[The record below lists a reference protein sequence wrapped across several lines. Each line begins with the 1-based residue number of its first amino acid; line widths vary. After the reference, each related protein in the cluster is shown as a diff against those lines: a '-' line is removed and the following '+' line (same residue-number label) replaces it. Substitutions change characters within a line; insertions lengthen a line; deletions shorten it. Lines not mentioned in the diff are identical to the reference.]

1 MSRTGD
7 VLPPARNRLACR
19 RAAGAVSLL
28 VDTDV
33 AVANRPCARRQRRR
47 IAEAAD
53 VAVDLRRH
61 VAARVVLA
69 GGVQSFLE
77 GGRNASDLDPVGA
90 LFARLRGL
98 GRRLTL
104 LLAVGDLPDGLGIV
118 AVAGGAQP
126 SGEDAA
132 ELSKPVSKA
141 PLGVAAIEFGPLPPL
156 TVSLDAGPD
165 GAVVTWRPRPDPDS
179 LADDS
184 RRTMFIEQNGR
195 LARLPLLPVT
205 ARHSRSSVP

>member
-1 MSRTGD
+1 MQPVPFR
-7 VLPPARNRLACR
+7 
-19 RAAGAVSLL
+19 
-28 VDTDV
+28 
-33 AVANRPCARRQRRR
+33 
-47 IAEAAD
+47 
-53 VAVDLRRH
+53 
-61 VAARVVLA
+61 
-69 GGVQSFLE
+69 
-77 GGRNASDLDPVGA
+77 SD
-90 LFARLRGL
+90 
-98 GRRLTL
+98 
-104 LLAVGDLPDGLGIV
+104 
-118 AVAGGAQP
+118 
-126 SGEDAA
+126 A

-141 PLGVAAIEFGPLPPL
+141 SLGFAAIEFGPLPPL